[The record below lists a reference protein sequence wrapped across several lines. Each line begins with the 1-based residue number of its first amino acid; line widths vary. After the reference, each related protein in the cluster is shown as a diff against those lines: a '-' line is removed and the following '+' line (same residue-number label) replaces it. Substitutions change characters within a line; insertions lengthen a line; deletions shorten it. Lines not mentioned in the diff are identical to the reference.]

1 MLFDS
6 SIRKEL
12 ARSFGA
18 TLVVLVTVVMTM
30 MLIRTLGQ
38 ASKGSVSPS
47 DVMLVMGFTVLGQL
61 PTILSLSLFI
71 AVVGTLSR
79 MYRDSEMV
87 IWFASGRGLISLLRP
102 LLRFA
107 WPVMVVIAV
116 LSLLVWPWAN
126 SQIQELKT
134 RYEQRSDIDRIA
146 PGEFQESSNGSRV
159 FFIDKDSPDTQA
171 GNNIFIA
178 ATDGAR
184 ESVTSARSARLE
196 TRGGER
202 MAVLSEGQRL
212 ETSRDKPGVKISEF
226 SEYGTRI
233 GSAPAGS
240 AEELSVK
247 TRATHEL
254 LMQPLPAYRA
264 ELGWR
269 LGLALAAIN
278 FVVLGL
284 AVASV
289 NPRAA
294 RSTSLVFALFA
305 FIVYYNLMT
314 LGQSWVGR
322 TGAEGYQLSHAF
334 LFVVLSIPSHLYEL
348 LPITVLIGTIFVMA
362 RLAQSSEFTI
372 MRTSGMGPWRALRTL
387 VAPGGFFVLLTF
399 AVGDYIAPLTDRAA
413 QLVKV
418 RYLGR
423 LTTGATGAWLKER
436 QDDHSYAVN
445 VRALTPNGGM
455 LDVRIFEFDAKGR
468 LASQTRAASGQFG
481 PDGAWNLEQVQRS
494 RFEQRGND
502 EARVEHLDAP
512 TLQWP
517 TRISADMVAAS
528 LLKPDRMATIDLFQ
542 YIRHLDANGQSAQRY
557 EIEFWRK
564 VFYPLSCLVMVV
576 LALPFAYLHFR
587 SGGIAGYVFGGV
599 MAGISFFLLNNVFG
613 YAGNLQN
620 WSPWLTA
627 AAPGLIYSVLSL
639 AAFGWLVLR
648 R

>member
-71 AVVGTLSR
+71 AVVGALSR

-87 IWFASGRGLISLLRP
+87 IWFASGRGLVSLLRP

-126 SQIQELKT
+126 AQIQELKT

-159 FFIDKDSPDTQA
+159 FFIDKDTPDTQV
-171 GNNIFIA
+171 GNNVFIA
-178 ATDGAR
+178 ATDGPR

-196 TRGGER
+196 TQGDDR
-202 MAVLSEGQRL
+202 MALLTDGQRL
-212 ETSRDKPGVKISEF
+212 ETSHERPGVKISEF

-233 GSAPAGS
+233 GAAPSGGAS
-240 AEELSVK
+240 EASVK
-247 TRATHEL
+247 TRTTLEL
-254 LMQPLPAYRA
+254 LAQPIPAYQA

-269 LGLALAAIN
+269 VGLALAALN

-294 RSTSLVFALFA
+294 RSTSLVFALFG

-314 LGQSWVGR
+314 LGQSWVG
-322 TGAEGYQLSHAF
+322 A
-334 LFVVLSIPSHLYEL
+334 
-348 LPITVLIGTIFVMA
+348 
-362 RLAQSSEFTI
+362 
-372 MRTSGMGPWRALRTL
+372 
-387 VAPGGFFVLLTF
+387 
-399 AVGDYIAPLTDRAA
+399 
-413 QLVKV
+413 
-418 RYLGR
+418 GR
-423 LTTGATGAWLKER
+423 LGL
-436 QDDHSYAVN
+436 VN
-445 VRALTPNGGM
+445 FMLLLHGGM
-455 LDVRIFEFDAKGR
+455 LLVSALVLAARHNQWSIRR
-468 LASQTRAASGQFG
+468 LWPAR
-481 PDGAWNLEQVQRS
+481 QRS
-494 RFEQRGND
+494 G
-502 EARVEHLDAP
+502 
-512 TLQWP
+512 
-517 TRISADMVAAS
+517 
-528 LLKPDRMATIDLFQ
+528 
-542 YIRHLDANGQSAQRY
+542 
-557 EIEFWRK
+557 
-564 VFYPLSCLVMVV
+564 
-576 LALPFAYLHFR
+576 
-587 SGGIAGYVFGGV
+587 
-599 MAGISFFLLNNVFG
+599 
-613 YAGNLQN
+613 
-620 WSPWLTA
+620 SPA
-627 AAPGLIYSVLSL
+627 
-639 AAFGWLVLR
+639 
-648 R
+648 

>member
-38 ASKGSVSPS
+38 ASRGSVSPS

-61 PTILSLSLFI
+61 STILTLSLFV

-107 WPVMVVIAV
+107 WPSMLVIAV

-126 SQIQELKT
+126 TQIQELKT

-146 PGEFQESSNGSRV
+146 PGEFQESANGSRV
-159 FFIDKDSPDTQA
+159 FFIDKDSPDNMV

-178 ATDGAR
+178 TNVGKK
-184 ESVTSARSARLE
+184 ETVTSARSARLE
-196 TRGGER
+196 TQGGER
-202 MAVLSEGQRL
+202 MAVLSQGQRL
-212 ETSRDKPGVKISEF
+212 ETTHDKPGLKISEF
-226 SEYGTRI
+226 EEYTTRI

-269 LGLALAAIN
+269 IGLALAALN

-284 AVASV
+284 AVATV
-289 NPRAA
+289 NPRAG

-314 LGQSWVGR
+314 LGTSWVG
-322 TGAEGYQLSHAF
+322 A
-334 LFVVLSIPSHLYEL
+334 
-348 LPITVLIGTIFVMA
+348 
-362 RLAQSSEFTI
+362 
-372 MRTSGMGPWRALRTL
+372 
-387 VAPGGFFVLLTF
+387 
-399 AVGDYIAPLTDRAA
+399 
-413 QLVKV
+413 
-418 RYLGR
+418 GR
-423 LTTGATGAWLKER
+423 LG
-436 QDDHSYAVN
+436 
-445 VRALTPNGGM
+445 
-455 LDVRIFEFDAKGR
+455 
-468 LASQTRAASGQFG
+468 LASFMLMLHGGILAF
-481 PDGAWNLEQVQRS
+481 
-494 RFEQRGND
+494 
-502 EARVEHLDAP
+502 
-512 TLQWP
+512 
-517 TRISADMVAAS
+517 S
-528 LLKPDRMATIDLFQ
+528 LL
-542 YIRHLDANGQSAQRY
+542 
-557 EIEFWRK
+557 
-564 VFYPLSCLVMVV
+564 V
-576 LALPFAYLHFR
+576 
-587 SGGIAGYVFGGV
+587 
-599 MAGISFFLLNNVFG
+599 
-613 YAGNLQN
+613 
-620 WSPWLTA
+620 LTA
-627 AAPGLIYSVLSL
+627 RHNHWS
-639 AAFGWLVLR
+639 LR
-648 R
+648 RLWQRRSPA

>member
-38 ASKGSVSPS
+38 ASRGSVSPS

-61 PTILSLSLFI
+61 STILTLSLFV

-87 IWFASGRGLISLLRP
+87 IWFASGRGLTSLLRP

-107 WPVMVVIAV
+107 WPTMVVIAV

-126 SQIQELKT
+126 TQIQELKT

-146 PGEFQESSNGSRV
+146 PGEFQESANGSRV
-159 FFIDKDSPDTQA
+159 FFIDKDSPDNMA

-178 ATDGAR
+178 TTQGNK
-184 ESVTSARSARLE
+184 ETVTSARSARLE
-196 TRGGER
+196 TQNEER
-202 MAVLSEGQRL
+202 MAVLIQGQRL
-212 ETSRDKPGVKISEF
+212 ESTHDKPGLKVSEF
-226 SEYGTRI
+226 EEYTTRI

-269 LGLALAAIN
+269 LGLALAALN

-289 NPRAA
+289 NPRAG

-314 LGQSWVGR
+314 LGQSWVG
-322 TGAEGYQLSHAF
+322 A
-334 LFVVLSIPSHLYEL
+334 
-348 LPITVLIGTIFVMA
+348 
-362 RLAQSSEFTI
+362 
-372 MRTSGMGPWRALRTL
+372 
-387 VAPGGFFVLLTF
+387 
-399 AVGDYIAPLTDRAA
+399 
-413 QLVKV
+413 
-418 RYLGR
+418 GR
-423 LTTGATGAWLKER
+423 LGLAPFMLMLHGGTLAF
-436 QDDHSYAVN
+436 
-445 VRALTPNGGM
+445 AL
-455 LDVRIFEFDAKGR
+455 L
-468 LASQTRAASGQFG
+468 
-481 PDGAWNLEQVQRS
+481 
-494 RFEQRGND
+494 
-502 EARVEHLDAP
+502 
-512 TLQWP
+512 
-517 TRISADMVAAS
+517 
-528 LLKPDRMATIDLFQ
+528 
-542 YIRHLDANGQSAQRY
+542 
-557 EIEFWRK
+557 
-564 VFYPLSCLVMVV
+564 V
-576 LALPFAYLHFR
+576 LAARHNHWT
-587 SGGIAGYVFGGV
+587 V
-599 MAGISFFLLNNVFG
+599 
-613 YAGNLQN
+613 
-620 WSPWLTA
+620 
-627 AAPGLIYSVLSL
+627 
-639 AAFGWLVLR
+639 R
-648 R
+648 RLWQRRRPA